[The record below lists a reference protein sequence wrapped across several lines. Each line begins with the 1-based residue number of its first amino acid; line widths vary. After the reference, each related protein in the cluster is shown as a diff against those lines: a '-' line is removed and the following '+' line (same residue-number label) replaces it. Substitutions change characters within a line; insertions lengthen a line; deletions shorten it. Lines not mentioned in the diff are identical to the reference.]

1 MLAWFSLDKTAAPG
15 TADRIIA
22 DLASDLQ
29 ARGLPIAGATQTNRD
44 LGPDCACDMD
54 MQVIGDSAGPV
65 RISHSLGNGASGC
78 RLDTGALET
87 VVARTAPYLAGAE
100 LIIVPKFGRQEAMG
114 RGFYSLIAQAAQN
127 DLPVVLYVPRQQH
140 DAFLE
145 FAGDLAVRMSPD
157 DLRQWCL
164 DRFAQAL

>member
-15 TADRIIA
+15 TADGLIA
-22 DLASDLQ
+22 DLARDLQ
-29 ARGLPIAGATQTNRD
+29 ARGLRIAGATQTNHD

-65 RISHSLGNGASGC
+65 RISQSLGNGASGC

-87 VVARTAPYLAGAE
+87 VVARTAPYLDGAE
-100 LIIVPKFGRQEAMG
+100 LVIIPKFGRQEAMG
-114 RGFYSLIAQAAQN
+114 RGFYSLIAQAAQA

-157 DLRQWCL
+157 DLHAWCL